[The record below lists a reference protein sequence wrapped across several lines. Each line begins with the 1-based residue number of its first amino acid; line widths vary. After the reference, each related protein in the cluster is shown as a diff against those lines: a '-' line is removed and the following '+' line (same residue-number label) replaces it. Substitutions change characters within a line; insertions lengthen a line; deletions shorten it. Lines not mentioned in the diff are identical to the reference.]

1 MKALD
6 TNVLVRYLVQDNP
19 AQSAKANEIVEREES
34 LFLNCIVLCE
44 LVWVLESAYQYEREV
59 IADVLE
65 KILITKQFEID
76 GKEEAWMALSDYDSS
91 RADFADC
98 LIGRRN
104 LSMGCET
111 TVSFDKRASQ
121 LDFYQQL

>member
-76 GKEEAWMALSDYDSS
+76 GKEEAWMALSDYNSS